1 MDRRA
6 LPTETAIY
14 SEPELAFAFFFF
26 LALGFFGRALR
37 FSALILRRKLLLPSS
52 NACRRQLLANLRV
65 LLEGVDKLLGL
76 QAMKTL
82 EKAIT
87 RTMNRNKQKVSDHAS
102 WRTNLTSLVV
112 GVLPEL
118 SKAVSP
124 LRAFAMPVELSLIIL
139 MSSFWHSRPSRSAH
153 TFVQVPCA
161 SPAARTHAGMNWP
174 TFVSSGMMIS
184 KPLPL
189 DAEGRE
195 CMSSACCFRFF
206 WGKEPECVIWKMDYG
221 D

>member
-118 SKAVSP
+118 SSESFASLCDARGAVVDHINEFVLALKTFKIRAHLCAGALRIASRTNPCRDELAHIRVIRNDDLQAAP
-124 LRAFAMPVELSLIIL
+124 LGCR
-139 MSSFWHSRPSRSAH
+139 R
-153 TFVQVPCA
+153 
-161 SPAARTHAGMNWP
+161 AGMHV
-174 TFVSSGMMIS
+174 F
-184 KPLPL
+184 
-189 DAEGRE
+189 
-195 CMSSACCFRFF
+195 CMLFSFF
-206 WGKEPECVIWKMDYG
+206 FGGEEPECVIWKMDYG